1 MTNHRTTTALL
12 YALVVALLVTSGW
25 LAVAQT
31 LKLYSEILPDGAAS
45 VGPDWVELVFPPLEL
60 SSGIHRVPYLPDV
73 QGSAGRHTRDLVGAP
88 SAHGNPDRLAAGS
101 DPKRDGAR
109 SLLLAVPHLLPRGG
123 DRPTGTS

>member
-25 LAVAQT
+25 LAVAE
-31 LKLYSEILPDGAAS
+31 LRVMEYKGEAP
-45 VGPDWVELVFPPLEL
+45 GPIDIVTPRQPE
-60 SSGIHRVPYLPDV
+60 
-73 QGSAGRHTRDLVGAP
+73 
-88 SAHGNPDRLAAGS
+88 
-101 DPKRDGAR
+101 RDGAR